1 MNLLVLADDDAA
13 RHNIGAKPVDV
24 LIACGDLW
32 DQTILDA
39 AKAVKATQ
47 VLAVKGNHDAN
58 APFPSPI
65 VDLHLTT
72 VTIDGI
78 TFGGFNGSWRYK
90 PRGHFL
96 YEQAE
101 VGHLLRDFPA
111 AEIFIAH
118 NSPRGVHDRED
129 NVHFGFEAFNK
140 YISNA
145 KPKLFIHGHQH
156 VNRQTQVAHTSVL
169 GVYGSKRLE
178 IAAGDVNSMTA
189 PGS

>member
-1 MNLLVLADDDAA
+1 MMLLVLADDDAA
-13 RHNIGAKPVDV
+13 RHTIGAEPADI

-32 DQTILDA
+32 DQTILTSA
-39 AKAVKATQ
+39 QVVRAKH

-58 APFPSPI
+58 APFLPPI
-65 VDLHLTT
+65 VDLHVTT

-101 VGHLLRDFPA
+101 VRHLLRDFPPV
-111 AEIFIAH
+111 EIFIAH

-129 NVHFGFEAFNK
+129 NVHFGFEAFNE
-140 YISNA
+140 YITMA
-145 KPKLFIHGHQH
+145 QPKIFIHGHQH
-156 VNRQTQVAHTSVL
+156 VNRQTQVGPTSVL

-178 IAAGDVNSMTA
+178 IAAGDVSSSSDPA
-189 PGS
+189 